1 MQIGILTYHRSLNY
15 GAVMQSAALAE
26 QLKSHFPSANI
37 EIIDYSSAKM
47 DRYYK
52 MITVYRGKESAI
64 HLWKRIKMYR
74 AFQKGWKQ
82 LPLSK
87 ERLST
92 DDINEFEDW
101 LDDRYDILITGSDAV
116 WNYSKR
122 GIPNPY
128 FLSGK
133 TSAKRFSYAASCNGL
148 GISSYDE
155 ITEEQRNYLKSSF
168 EKFEYIG
175 VRDEQTEKL
184 VHAVCPTLQV
194 YHNCDPSLLY
204 GDLSGRD
211 RTELKKKL
219 EKEYGFDPDKPTIA
233 FMLSN
238 LNGGFRQEIAKH
250 IKEKYGDKY
259 QTVSIYSYNKYADIP
274 YISDLT
280 PQEWSIIFGLFDL
293 TISKYFHG
301 TMFSLLNHT
310 PVIAVGAEKT
320 IQNLPNKISDALGR
334 MKLLDFYFPA
344 DNSSIVDWNQL
355 MDKINECLTDK
366 PVERIQAGLAEEK
379 ESANSF
385 FECLSGC
392 ISGINAE
399 EVRNNED

>member
-1 MQIGILTYHRSLNY
+1 MRIGILTYHRSLNY

-26 QLKSHFPSANI
+26 QLKSRFPSEEV

-64 HLWKRIKMYR
+64 HLGKRIEMYR
-74 AFQKGWKQ
+74 AFKRGWKQ

-92 DDINEFEDW
+92 DNINRFEAW
-101 LDDRYDILITGSDAV
+101 LGNRYDILITGSDAV

-148 GISSYDE
+148 GISSYDD
-155 ITEEQRNYLKSSF
+155 ITKEQRDYLKDSF

-184 VHAVCPTLQV
+184 VHAVCPSLQV
-194 YHNCDPSLLY
+194 YHNCDPSIMY
-204 GDLSGRD
+204 GDLSGCD
-211 RTELKKKL
+211 RTKLVQKLKDK
-219 EKEYGFDPDKPTIA
+219 YGFDPNKPTIG

-238 LNGGFRQEIAKH
+238 LNGGFREEIAH
-250 IKEKYGDKY
+250 RLKEKYGDKY
-259 QTVSIYSYNKYADIP
+259 QTVSLYSYNKYADIP
-274 YISDLT
+274 YVSDLS

-310 PVIAVGAEKT
+310 PVIAFGAEKT
-320 IQNLPNKISDALGR
+320 IQNLPNKISDALSR
-334 MKLLDFYFPA
+334 MELSDFYFSA
-344 DNSSIVDWNQL
+344 DNSSVLDWDNI
-355 MDKINECLTDK
+355 MGKIDDCLQNKPTD
-366 PVERIQAGLAEEK
+366 RIQKGLAK
-379 ESANSF
+379 EIKSCETF
-385 FECLSGC
+385 FEHISKC
-392 ISGINAE
+392 IL
-399 EVRNNED
+399 